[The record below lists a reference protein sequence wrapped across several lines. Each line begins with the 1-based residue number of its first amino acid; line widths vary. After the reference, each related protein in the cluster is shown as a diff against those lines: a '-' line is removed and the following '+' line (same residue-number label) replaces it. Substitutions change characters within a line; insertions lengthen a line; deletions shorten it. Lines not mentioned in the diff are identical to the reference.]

1 MLRLYHLLLGS
12 ILLVSIPVG
21 AKLLV
26 PQFSPPKVVKPAAVA
41 KLPNP
46 NQGNIWQKILG
57 SAAAPTNWQ
66 VAACEGNAPLLC
78 VSSKGKRLGTV
89 EINVY
94 PLASNEDFQKKLL
107 AVGIPNRSQLDYQSS
122 KYQTQVLSALKA
134 WVAGHYAAFAK
145 DRQGKYGKEI
155 TFSAYPPQPVPVGK
169 LQGIRYGFAGLK
181 QQGGVE
187 EQHIGHVAFDGS
199 KLYVITTAFDPGT
212 QTGKF
217 EKLENL
223 AIFQPYLYAIAADL
237 RLPQ

>member
-21 AKLLV
+21 AKFIL
-26 PQFSPPKVVKPAAVA
+26 PQFSPPKVVKPLAVA
-41 KLPNP
+41 RLSNP
-46 NQGNIWQKILG
+46 NEGNIWQKILG

-66 VAACEGNAPLLC
+66 VAACKGNAPLLC
-78 VSSKGKRLGTV
+78 VSSKGEVLGTV

-94 PLASNEDFQKKLL
+94 PLANNEDFQKKLV
-107 AVGIPNRSQLDYQSS
+107 ASGIPPGSQLDYQSS
-122 KYQTQVLSALKA
+122 KYQSQILSALKA
-134 WVAGHYAAFAK
+134 WVADGYAAFVK
-145 DRQGKYGKEI
+145 DRQGEYGKQI

-169 LQGIRYGFAGLK
+169 LQGIRYGFAGLN
-181 QQGGVE
+181 QQGGVQ
-187 EQHIGHVAFDGS
+187 EQHIGHIAFDGS

-237 RLPQ
+237 RLP

>member
-12 ILLVSIPVG
+12 ILLVSIPLA
-21 AKLLV
+21 AKFVL
-26 PQFSPPKVVKPAAVA
+26 PQFYPPKVVKDPAVA

-46 NQGNIWQKILG
+46 NEGNIWQKILG
-57 SAAAPTNWQ
+57 NAPAPPNWQ

-89 EINVY
+89 EIKIY
-94 PLASNEDFQKKLL
+94 PLANNEDFQKKLI
-107 AVGIPNRSQLDYQSS
+107 AAGIPKSSQVDYQSS
-122 KYQTQVLSALKA
+122 QYQTQVLPALKA
-134 WVAGHYAAFAK
+134 WVTDHYAAFAK
-145 DRQGKYGKEI
+145 DRQGEYGKEI
-155 TFSAYPPQPVPVGK
+155 TFSAYPPQQVPIGK

-181 QQGGVE
+181 QQGGVQ
-187 EQHIGHVAFDGS
+187 EQHISHVAFDGS
-199 KLYVITTAFDPGT
+199 KLYVITTAFDPGS

-237 RLPQ
+237 RLP

>member
-12 ILLVSIPVG
+12 ILIVSIPVG
-21 AKLLV
+21 AKFLL
-26 PQFSPPKVVKPAAVA
+26 PQFSPPKEVKPTTVA

-46 NQGNIWQKILG
+46 NEGNIWQKILG
-57 SAAAPTNWQ
+57 NSAAPTNWQ

-78 VSSKGKRLGTV
+78 ISSKGKLLGTV

-94 PLASNEDFQKKLL
+94 PLANNEDFRKKLL
-107 AVGIPNRSQLDYQSS
+107 AAGIATGSQADYQSS
-122 KYQTQVLSALKA
+122 KYQTQVLPALKA
-134 WVAGHYAAFAK
+134 WVADHYAAFAK
-145 DRQGKYGKEI
+145 DRQGKYGKQI

-169 LQGIRYGFAGLK
+169 LQGIRYGFAELK

-217 EKLENL
+217 EKLEDL
-223 AIFQPYLYAIAADL
+223 AIFQPYLYAIASDL
-237 RLPQ
+237 HLP